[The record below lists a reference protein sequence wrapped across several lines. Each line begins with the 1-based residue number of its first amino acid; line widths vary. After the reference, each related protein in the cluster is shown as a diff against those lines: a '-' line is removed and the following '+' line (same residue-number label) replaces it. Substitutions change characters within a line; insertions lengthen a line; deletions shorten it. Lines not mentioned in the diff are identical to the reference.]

1 MGIVLVA
8 EGTVIDS
15 ALRAA
20 PYDNGGG
27 KHLTA
32 NRDTAVPLK
41 DGVADYFAEIASP
54 PSSST
59 MLSPAHVQ
67 SGPPIEPLV
76 RIVTYDPSQ
85 WEAFVDEWVSSLKT
99 KYEKVLRYTG
109 ANDHGIDVAGF
120 ADKNYLQ
127 GIWDNYQCKHYRDA
141 ITPGTA
147 WPEVGK
153 MLWYSFCGVF
163 TPPRAYYFVAPRGT
177 GTTLTQYLTNA
188 SALKAALIEAWPKAV
203 ANKITAT
210 QLVTLDGK
218 FAEYVDAF
226 DFSIFQP
233 MSPREVIEQHRAT
246 PYFITRFG
254 GGLPPR
260 PVVGAPPT
268 DLGTHESVYVARL
281 LAAYSE
287 HIKAEV
293 PDVAGL
299 KAWKPLEDHFKRQR
313 ECYFHA
319 EALRI
324 FVRDKVEP
332 GAFEC
337 LQDEI
342 YHGVADTADG
352 DHADGFERVKAVT
365 QAAQNVPL
373 DAHPLGAS
381 ALVKDKRGICHQLAN
396 EDRLRWT
403 K

>member
-1 MGIVLVA
+1 MAG
-8 EGTVIDS
+8 DS
-15 ALRAA
+15 EILAANHDTPALAQA
-20 PYDNGGG
+20 
-27 KHLTA
+27 
-32 NRDTAVPLK
+32 
-41 DGVADYFAEIASP
+41 GVGSDFAEIAPP
-54 PSSST
+54 PSRT
-59 MLSPAHVQ
+59 MLSPAQVQ
-67 SGPPIEPLV
+67 SGPPIEPLT

-85 WEAFVDEWVSSLKT
+85 WETFIDEWVSSLKT
-99 KYEKVLRYTG
+99 KYHKVLRYTG
-109 ANDHGIDVAGF
+109 TNDRGIDVAGF
-120 ADKNYLQ
+120 ADKSYLQ
-127 GIWDNYQCKHYRDA
+127 GVWDNYQCKHYRDA

-147 WPEVGK
+147 WPEIGK
-153 MLWYSFCGVF
+153 MLWHSFRGEF
-163 TPPRAYYFVAPRGT
+163 APPHAYYFVAPRGT

-188 SALKAALIEAWPKAV
+188 PALKAALIEAWSKVV
-203 ANKITAT
+203 ADKITAT
-210 QLVTLDGK
+210 QLVKLEGK

-246 PYFITRFG
+246 PYFIARFG

-268 DLGTHESVYVARL
+268 DPADHESVYVARL
-281 LAAYSE
+281 LAAYAD
-287 HIKAEV
+287 HAKAEV
-293 PDVAGL
+293 PDLAAL

-313 ECYFHA
+313 ECFYHA
-319 EALRI
+319 ESLRV

-332 GAFEC
+332 GTFEW

-342 YHGVADTADG
+342 YHGVADSADS

-365 QAAQNVPL
+365 QAAQDVLL

-396 EDRLRWT
+396 EGRLKWT